1 MEGNFAVRRL
11 VLVYAVLLGDAQDP
25 FRNRSRL
32 LHYSQHRDNRELFVR
47 VDVTEQSPFLVTKMS
62 PYYDR

>member
-25 FRNRSRL
+25 FSLGTGVGFYITRN
-32 LHYSQHRDNRELFVR
+32 
-47 VDVTEQSPFLVTKMS
+47 TEITENFLCEWM
-62 PYYDR
+62 